1 MTGFDCDVAI
11 AGAGPAG
18 SYAAYLLAR
27 AGVRVALLDR
37 ARFPR
42 EKVCGGGLSAKTLA
56 LLEPAPD
63 PVVHRTFTGAWIA
76 WRGRRAFVKDLGRAV
91 GCTVLRSEFDHWLV
105 LQAQAA
111 GAKFHAETAVRG
123 VAQGADGA
131 RIDTAR
137 GAFRARIVL
146 AADGVASTLRAQ
158 LFGRRAVR
166 YAPAVEAL
174 VHCSAQRL
182 ERLGDRVLFDLGG
195 MPRGYG
201 WIFPKRDHV
210 NAGVYS
216 IFAGAGIRG
225 HLQTFLQRHGLLAD
239 TPTVRVCGHAI
250 PVRNAIRSYQSGSVW
265 LLGDAA
271 GFAEAV
277 YGEGIYFALKSAK
290 LAASVLL
297 ETGGAPPPGEY
308 ERRVRTELE
317 PELRWS
323 QRVGRALF
331 SIGPLAFDPLARSR
345 LACAWFA
352 ALVTGELSYR
362 DCFWRAVAG
371 APAWLLSP
379 RHPLQPRG
387 DWHPGV

>member
-1 MTGFDCDVAI
+1 MAGSDYDVLI

-27 AGVRVALLDR
+27 EGVRVALLDR

-42 EKVCGGGLSAKTLA
+42 DKVCGGGLSAKTLA
-56 LLEPAPD
+56 LLSPAPAS
-63 PVVHRTFTGAWIA
+63 VVHKTFTGAWIA
-76 WRGRRAFVKDLGRAV
+76 WRDRSAFAKDFDRPV
-91 GCTVLRSEFDHWLV
+91 GCTVVRSEFDHWLV

-111 GAKFHAETAVRG
+111 GAQFHAETAVRG
-123 VAQGADGA
+123 VTQDAHSVQ
-131 RIDTAR
+131 IDTAR

-146 AADGVASTLRAQ
+146 AADGVASTIRAQ
-158 LFGRRAVR
+158 LFGRRAVTF
-166 YAPAVEAL
+166 APAVEAL
-174 VHCSAQRL
+174 VYCSAERL

-201 WIFPKRDHV
+201 WIFPKRDHL

-216 IFAGAGIRG
+216 IFGGAGIRN
-225 HLQTFLQRHGLLAD
+225 HLQTFLKRHGLPAD
-239 TPTVRVCGHAI
+239 GRTVRVCGHAI
-250 PVRNAIRSYQSGSVW
+250 PVRNAMRSYQRGSVW

-290 LAASVLL
+290 LAATVVL
-297 ETGGAPPPGEY
+297 EPGAAPAGEY
-308 ERRVRTELE
+308 DRRVRMELE

-345 LACAWFA
+345 LACDWFG
-352 ALVTGELSYR
+352 ALVTGDLSYR
-362 DCFWRAVAG
+362 ACFWRTVAG
-371 APAWLLSP
+371 APAWLLSR
-379 RHPLQPRG
+379 RHSLRSPG
-387 DWHPGV
+387 EWHQRS

>member
-1 MTGFDCDVAI
+1 VAGSDYDVLI

-27 AGVRVALLDR
+27 EGVRVALLDR

-42 EKVCGGGLSAKTLA
+42 DKVCGGGLSAKTLA
-56 LLEPAPD
+56 LLSLAPSS
-63 PVVHRTFTGAWIA
+63 VVHKTFTGAWIT
-76 WRGRRAFVKDLGRAV
+76 WRDRSAFAKDLGRQV
-91 GCTVLRSEFDHWLV
+91 GCTVVRSEFDHWLV

-111 GAKFHAETAVRG
+111 GAQFYPETAVRG
-123 VAQGADGA
+123 VRQGVHGVQ
-131 RIDTAR
+131 IDTAR

-146 AADGVASTLRAQ
+146 AADGVASAIRTQ
-158 LFGRRAVR
+158 LFGRRAVSC
-166 YAPAVEAL
+166 APAVEAL
-174 VHCSAQRL
+174 VYCSAERL

-201 WIFPKRDHV
+201 WIFPKRDHL

-216 IFAGAGIRG
+216 IFGGAGIRN
-225 HLQTFLQRHGLLAD
+225 HLQAFLRRHGLPAD
-239 TPTVRVCGHAI
+239 ARTLRVCGYAI
-250 PVRNAIRSYQSGSVW
+250 PVRNALRSYQRGAVW

-271 GFAEAV
+271 GFADAV

-290 LAASVLL
+290 LAASVVL
-297 ETGGAPPPGEY
+297 EAAGSPPAAEY
-308 ERRVRTELE
+308 ERRVRIELE

-345 LACAWFA
+345 LACDWFG
-352 ALVTGELSYR
+352 ALITGDLSYR
-362 DCFWRAVAG
+362 ACFWRTVAG
-371 APAWLLSP
+371 VPAWLLSP
-379 RHPLQPRG
+379 RHSLRSRSEWQPR
-387 DWHPGV
+387 